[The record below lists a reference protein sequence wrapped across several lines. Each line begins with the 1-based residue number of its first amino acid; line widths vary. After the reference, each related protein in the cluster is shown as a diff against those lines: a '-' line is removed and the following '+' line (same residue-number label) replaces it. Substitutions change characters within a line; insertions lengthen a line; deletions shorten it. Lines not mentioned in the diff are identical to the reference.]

1 MFPPLLLIDSKFPRA
16 LFLLI
21 LLFLKQQFLC
31 VVSVCVSVCMCSV
44 CVCVCHG
51 AHMGKS
57 ELVLSF
63 HYMGS
68 KDQTQSWPV
77 GLAVHIEKTLSVI
90 ILASIALSRLT
101 RL

>member
-1 MFPPLLLIDSKFPRA
+1 
-16 LFLLI
+16 
-21 LLFLKQQFLC
+21 
-31 VVSVCVSVCMCSV
+31 
-44 CVCVCHG
+44 
-51 AHMGKS
+51 MGKS